1 MVMLWELCFSAD
13 ESWGGVNREL
23 RRAPLFRPG
32 ERRRGT
38 SGSNLGKHRGLSAEA
53 VTQVN
58 SVVGTPLR
66 DLIKILAGA

>member
-1 MVMLWELCFSAD
+1 MLWEPCFSAD
-13 ESWGGVNREL
+13 ESWGGVNHEL

-32 ERRRGT
+32 ERRGT
-38 SGSNLGKHRGLSAEA
+38 SGSNLGKHRGLSVEV

-58 SVVGTPLR
+58 SAVGTPLR